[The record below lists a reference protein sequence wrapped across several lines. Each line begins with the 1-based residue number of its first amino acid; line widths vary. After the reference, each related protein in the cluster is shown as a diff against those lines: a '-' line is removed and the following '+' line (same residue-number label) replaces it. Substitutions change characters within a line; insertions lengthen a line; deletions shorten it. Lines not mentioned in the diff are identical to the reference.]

1 MAVSLRN
8 RRWFRLLTHLCR
20 IVFASTFIV
29 SGFVKSIDPWG
40 TALNV
45 GNYLAAYDVEWL
57 NDYAIYFS
65 IWLCGAELMMG
76 LMLLFKVRI
85 RLISIFGLCSML
97 FFTVLTFLSATFI
110 PIEDCGCFGDVL
122 KLTPWQTFVK
132 NVVLLPLIV
141 VVWWRYRPDKILKM
155 SRLEG
160 VLTVLFCSLS
170 MGLGLYCYRHL
181 PLLDFLP
188 YRKGVNIAEAM
199 EEARTRQAESDVV
212 LVYRNRRNGRLREF
226 SLDDK
231 AWHNEQKWE
240 WVETRVLEDNP
251 DRIEP
256 TILEF
261 NISSR
266 RGDVTDSLLS
276 IRGRLYM
283 ICVSQLSDIE
293 ADAAQRLRGVV
304 ERAAEER
311 AAVVC
316 LTSDE
321 GAAERVAFAEGLF
334 VDCFAIDAK
343 TLKTMLRADVGLVV
357 LRDGVIE
364 EKLNWRDL

>member
-1 MAVSLRN
+1 MAVLLRN

-20 IVFASTFIV
+20 ILFASTFIV

-45 GNYLAAYDVEWL
+45 GNYLAAYDMEWL

-122 KLTPWQTFVK
+122 KLTPWQTFAK
-132 NVVLLPLIV
+132 NLALLPMIV

-160 VLTVLFCSLS
+160 LLTVLFCSLS
-170 MGLGLYCYRHL
+170 MGVGIYCYCHL
-181 PLLDFLP
+181 PLFDFLP
-188 YRKGVNIAEAM
+188 YREGVNIAEAM

-251 DRIEP
+251 DRVEP

-261 NISSR
+261 NVASR

-283 ICVSQLSDIE
+283 LCTSNVGNLKEEIAESLC
-293 ADAAQRLRGVV
+293 GVI
-304 ERAAEER
+304 ERAVEER
-311 AAVVC
+311 ASVVC

-321 GAAERVAFAEGLF
+321 NAAEVVSFADSPAI
-334 VDCFAIDAK
+334 DCFSIDAK
-343 TLKTMLRADVGLVV
+343 TLKTMLRAEAGLVV
-357 LRDGVIE
+357 LHDGVIE
-364 EKLNWRDL
+364 EKQNWRDL